1 MRADWFNTW
10 SRGGQQRQRTEVAV
24 QPDHGGEQRWQ
35 APGGVAEWS
44 KGSRTSSLRPW
55 SQETARQSCSGPW
68 CHRTGVNTGPSVW
81 LLFLG
86 AADTVASSQ
95 LLSCL
100 MVWLLCWTVSGS
112 LEGPSY
118 QPEPFLPRIAWIL
131 TADRPWAKT
140 RPLLY
145 THSVKNSLGSS
156 WTKNYLTFLLLPFL
170 RGRSQ
175 QTHTG
180 GPNPSSYQ

>member
-1 MRADWFNTW
+1 MD
-10 SRGGQQRQRTEVAV
+10 SKDRGQRLQCSLTMVGSS
-24 QPDHGGEQRWQ
+24 GGKHQGEWQ
-35 APGGVAEWS
+35 S
-44 KGSRTSSLRPW
+44 
-55 SQETARQSCSGPW
+55 ETK
-68 CHRTGVNTGPSVW
+68 
-81 LLFLG
+81 G
-86 AADTVASSQ
+86 AAPHRWGPGHRKQPGRAPPAPDVTELESTQALQCGSFSSGRRHCGLLQ

-100 MVWLLCWTVSGS
+100 VVWLLCWTVRGS

-118 QPEPFLPRIAWIL
+118 QSEPFLPRIAWIL

-156 WTKNYLTFLLLPFL
+156 WTKNYLTFLLLLFL

-175 QTHTG
+175 
-180 GPNPSSYQ
+180 